1 MPTATMRWLLPL
13 VATHAA
19 LGLRVGTQSAPV
31 APRAAP
37 PVCYGKLPQEALVP
51 RGKVSMNP
59 FENLKQ
65 MSDQRVAGVS
75 HILLAP
81 GKCTLPL
88 DEAKALMATWKTE
101 IADDT
106 EKFKDKAKVESHC
119 PTAANG
125 GDLGFV
131 VRSTCAESFNKIL
144 FDEEP
149 GRVYGPIVTT
159 AGLHLIFL
167 HSCREPKSRPD
178 LPFAKKD

>member
-1 MPTATMRWLLPL
+1 MPRVLLLPL
-13 VATHAA
+13 AA
-19 LGLRVGTQSAPV
+19 LLATTCGLQVGTAPAV
-31 APRAAP
+31 TQRRAATP
-37 PVCYGKLPQEALVP
+37 AMYGKLPNEALVP

-65 MSDQRVAGVS
+65 MSDQRVAGAA

-81 GKCTLPL
+81 GKCTLPIQ
-88 DEAKALMATWKTE
+88 EAKDLMSSWKAE
-101 IADDT
+101 IGDDA
-106 EKFKDKAKVESHC
+106 EAFAEKAKVESHC